1 MSTPD
6 GGEVVADRY
15 RLTSLIGRGG
25 NGTVWRAQD
34 TLLGRAVAVKRIQIP
49 PQLNE
54 AEAARVRRKVLHE
67 ARACAR
73 LTHPGAV
80 TVFDVVEDGGRP
92 CIVMELVDAPSL
104 SERVEDEGPLSPSE
118 AADLGLQLLDTL
130 QAAHRQGIVHRDIKP
145 GNILVP
151 PGGHPKL
158 ADFGIAS
165 IVGEPGMTTTGL
177 IPGSPAYMSPE
188 QAAGNV
194 VGAPSDLWS
203 LGAALYYA
211 VEGVPPFIKLGPLP
225 TMVAIVNDE
234 PRGPLLAGPL
244 TPALMALLTKD
255 PETRPDAAR
264 AGELLRAA
272 LTPSRT
278 EAEAKAN
285 GLDVVAPTAPLPPLP
300 EPVPSPPPEPPSGSP
315 PPEAPSPRPR
325 LSETPSPRPRVSE
338 TPPLRLRPIPE
349 RVAAPAPAPA
359 PAWSPA
365 EAPSPRRP
373 PGPPP
378 SPARTSAP
386 IPARTSAPS
395 PPSSP
400 PDGPPPRWSPG
411 TLAPGPDPRAP
422 GPDLRA
428 PGPGPRRSRPSGPLL
443 VGLLCLAALAAVAAA
458 VWGYRTGG
466 NPTGAAPP
474 VSSPAAS
481 PSVGAAV
488 PSTWI
493 RYTDPATG
501 FVIAHPPTWTVV
513 VSGTRTDVRDPVSGT
528 YLRVDHQQP
537 PGPSAIGAW
546 QDQEKSFKAQYPGYR
561 RLQLASTTFDGFPG
575 ALWEFTYPAGI
586 LLHAADL
593 GFITGRY
600 GFALYFQT
608 TNSNWQRLQPIFES
622 FKQSFQAPKG

>member
-1 MSTPD
+1 MSTPE

-15 RLTSLIGRGG
+15 RLASLIGRGG

-34 TLLGRAVAVKRIQIP
+34 TLLGRAVAVKRIEIL

-54 AEAARVRRKVLHE
+54 ADGARVRRKVLHE

-80 TVFDVVEDGGRP
+80 TVFDVVEDDGRP

-104 SERVEDEGPLSPSE
+104 AERVEDEGPLSPSE
-118 AADLGLQLLDTL
+118 AAELGLQLLDTL
-130 QAAHRQGIVHRDIKP
+130 RAAHQQGIVHRDIKP

-151 PGGHPKL
+151 SAGHPKL

-188 QAAGNV
+188 QASGGV

-203 LGAALYYA
+203 LGAALYFA
-211 VEGVPPFIKLGPLP
+211 VEGVAPFIRLGPLP

-234 PRGPLLAGPL
+234 PRGPMRAGSLA
-244 TPALMALLTKD
+244 PALIALLTKD
-255 PETRPDAAR
+255 PQARPDAAR
-264 AGELLRAA
+264 TGELLREA

-278 EAEAKAN
+278 ETDGQDA
-285 GLDVVAPTAPLPPLP
+285 VAPTAPLLP
-300 EPVPSPPPEPPSGSP
+300 APTPVRSP
-315 PPEAPSPRPR
+315 PPEAPSPRPVR
-325 LSETPSPRPRVSE
+325 SPPPEAPSPRPKVSA

-349 RVAAPAPAPA
+349 RVVDPVPAPAPA
-359 PAWSPA
+359 RSSAPGTAPGP
-365 EAPSPRRP
+365 APS
-373 PGPPP
+373 
-378 SPARTSAP
+378 
-386 IPARTSAPS
+386 SAPS
-395 PPSSP
+395 SAPS
-400 PDGPPPRWSPG
+400 WSPG
-411 TLAPGPDPRAP
+411 TFSPNA
-422 GPDLRA
+422 
-428 PGPGPRRSRPSGPLL
+428 GPRRYRPTGPILT
-443 VGLLCLAALAAVAAA
+443 GLLCLVALAAVAAA

-466 NPTGAAPP
+466 NSSGQAPP
-474 VSSPAAS
+474 ASSPAAS
-481 PSVGAAV
+481 PSAGAAV
-488 PSTWI
+488 PSTWV

-513 VSGTRTDVRDPVSGT
+513 ADGTRTDVRDPASGT
-528 YLRVDHQQP
+528 YLRVDHRQP
-537 PGPSAIGAW
+537 PGASAIGAW
-546 QDQEKSFKAQYPGYR
+546 QDQEKSFKAQYAGYR
-561 RLQLASTTFDGFPG
+561 RLQLAPTTFDGFPG
-575 ALWEFTYPAGI
+575 ALWEFTYPAGS

-608 TNSNWQRLQPIFES
+608 TDSNWQRLQPLLES
-622 FKQSFQAPKG
+622 FKRSFKAPKG

>member
-1 MSTPD
+1 MSTPE

-15 RLTSLIGRGG
+15 RLASLIGRGG
-25 NGTVWRAQD
+25 NGAVWRAQD
-34 TLLGRAVAVKRIQIP
+34 TLLGRAVAVKRIEIP

-54 AEAARVRRKVLHE
+54 AEGARVRRKVLHE

-80 TVFDVVEDGGRP
+80 TVFDVVEDDGRP

-104 SERVEDEGPLSPSE
+104 AERVQDEGPLSPSE

-188 QAAGNV
+188 QAAGGA

-203 LGAALYYA
+203 LGAALYFA

-234 PRGPLLAGPL
+234 PRGPVQAGPL
-244 TPALMALLTKD
+244 APALMALLTKD
-255 PETRPDAAR
+255 PQTRPDAAR
-264 AGELLRAA
+264 AGELLREA
-272 LTPSRT
+272 LTPSGP
-278 EAEAKAN
+278 EADGRDA
-285 GLDVVAPTAPLPPLP
+285 VAPTAPLPPAP
-300 EPVPSPPPEPPSGSP
+300 TPVRSQPPEPLSPRTP
-315 PPEAPSPRPR
+315 PP
-325 LSETPSPRPRVSE
+325 ETPSPRPKVSA
-338 TPPLRLRPIPE
+338 TPPFRLRPIPE
-349 RVAAPAPAPA
+349 RVVEPVPGPVPAPVR
-359 PAWSPA
+359 ST
-365 EAPSPRRP
+365 APSP
-373 PGPPP
+373 GPRP
-378 SPARTSAP
+378 SPAP
-386 IPARTSAPS
+386 ISAPS
-395 PPSSP
+395 PPAGLP
-400 PDGPPPRWSPG
+400 PGSAPPTFKWG
-411 TLAPGPDPRAP
+411 G
-422 GPDLRA
+422 
-428 PGPGPRRSRPSGPLL
+428 GPGRYRPSGPVLA
-443 VGLLCLAALAAVAAA
+443 GLLCLVAVAAVAAA

-466 NPTGAAPP
+466 TPSGQAPP
-474 VSSPAAS
+474 ASSPAAS
-481 PSVGAAV
+481 PAAGAAV
-488 PSTWI
+488 PSTWV

-513 VSGTRTDVRDPVSGT
+513 AQGTRTDVRDPASGS
-528 YLRVDHQQP
+528 YLRVDHREP

-546 QDQEKSFKAQYPGYR
+546 QDQEKSFKAQYAGYR
-561 RLQLASTTFDGFPG
+561 RVQLAPTTFDGFPG
-575 ALWEFTYPAGI
+575 AVWEFTYPAGS

-608 TNSNWQRLQPIFES
+608 TDSNWQRLQPLFDG

>member
-1 MSTPD
+1 MSTPE

-15 RLTSLIGRGG
+15 RLASLIGRGG

-49 PQLNE
+49 PQLGE
-54 AEAARVRRKVLHE
+54 AEGARVRRKVLHE

-80 TVFDVVEDGGRP
+80 TVFDVVEDDGRP

-104 SERVEDEGPLSPSE
+104 AERVQDEGPLSPSE

-130 QAAHRQGIVHRDIKP
+130 RAAHRQGIVHRDIKP

-188 QAAGNV
+188 QAAGGV

-203 LGAALYYA
+203 LGAALYFA

-234 PRGPLLAGPL
+234 PRGPVQAGPL
-244 TPALMALLTKD
+244 APALMALLTKD
-255 PETRPDAAR
+255 PQTRPDAAR
-264 AGELLRAA
+264 AGELLREA
-272 LTPSRT
+272 LTPSGT
-278 EAEAKAN
+278 EPDGRDA
-285 GLDVVAPTAPLPPLP
+285 VAPTAPLPPAP
-300 EPVPSPPPEPPSGSP
+300 KPVRSP
-315 PPEAPSPRPR
+315 PPEAPLPRPK
-325 LSETPSPRPRVSE
+325 VSAI
-338 TPPLRLRPIPE
+338 PPFRLRPIPE
-349 RVAAPAPAPA
+349 RVVDPVPAPAPARSPAPGPRPSPAPAPA
-359 PAWSPA
+359 PGPA
-365 EAPSPRRP
+365 PAPA
-373 PGPPP
+373 PGPAPAPP
-378 SPARTSAP
+378 AGPGPS
-386 IPARTSAPS
+386 SAPS
-395 PPSSP
+395 SAPS
-400 PDGPPPRWSPG
+400 WLPG
-411 TLAPGPDPRAP
+411 SFTSGA
-422 GPDLRA
+422 
-428 PGPGPRRSRPSGPLL
+428 GPRRNRPTGPLL
-443 VGLLCLAALAAVAAA
+443 AGLLCFVALAAVAAA

-466 NPTGAAPP
+466 NPSGQAPAA
-474 VSSPAAS
+474 SSPAAS
-481 PSVGAAV
+481 PSAGAAV
-488 PSTWI
+488 PSTWV
-493 RYTDPATG
+493 RYTDPQTG
-501 FVIAHPPTWTVV
+501 FVLAHPPAWTVV
-513 VSGTRTDVRDPVSGT
+513 ADGSRTDVRDPVSGT
-528 YLRVDHQQP
+528 YLRVDHREP

-546 QDQEKSFKAQYPGYR
+546 QDQEKSFKAQYAGYR
-561 RLQLASTTFDGFPG
+561 RLQLAATTFDGFPG
-575 ALWEFTYPAGI
+575 ALWEFTYPAGS

-608 TNSNWQRLQPIFES
+608 TDSNWQRLQPLFES
-622 FKQSFQAPKG
+622 FKQSFKAPKG

>member
-1 MSTPD
+1 MSTPE

-15 RLTSLIGRGG
+15 RLASLIGRGG

-54 AEAARVRRKVLHE
+54 AEGARVRRKVLHE

-80 TVFDVVEDGGRP
+80 TVFDVVEDDGQP

-104 SERVEDEGPLSPSE
+104 AERVQDEGPLSPSE

-130 QAAHRQGIVHRDIKP
+130 RAAHRQGIVHRDIKP

-188 QAAGNV
+188 QAAGGV

-203 LGAALYYA
+203 LGAALYFA

-234 PRGPLLAGPL
+234 PRGPVQAGPL
-244 TPALMALLTKD
+244 APALMALLTKD
-255 PETRPDAAR
+255 PQTRPDAAR
-264 AGELLRAA
+264 AGELLRQA
-272 LTPSRT
+272 LTPSGT
-278 EAEAKAN
+278 EADGRDA
-285 GLDVVAPTAPLPPLP
+285 VAPTAPLPPAP
-300 EPVPSPPPEPPSGSP
+300 TPVRSPPP
-315 PPEAPSPRPR
+315 
-325 LSETPSPRPRVSE
+325 ETPSPRPKVSA
-338 TPPLRLRPIPE
+338 TPPFRLRPIPE
-349 RVAAPAPAPA
+349 RVVEPV
-359 PAWSPA
+359 
-365 EAPSPRRP
+365 PSPV
-373 PGPPP
+373 
-378 SPARTSAP
+378 PAQST
-386 IPARTSAPS
+386 
-395 PPSSP
+395 
-400 PDGPPPRWSPG
+400 
-411 TLAPGPDPRAP
+411 
-422 GPDLRA
+422 A
-428 PGPGPRRSRPSGPLL
+428 PGPGPGRGPAPGPAPSPAPSPPPGPVPGWSPGTFKSDAGPRRYRPTGPVLA
-443 VGLLCLAALAAVAAA
+443 GLLCLVALAAVAAA

-466 NPTGAAPP
+466 NPSGPAPP
-474 VSSPAAS
+474 ASPPAAS
-481 PSVGAAV
+481 LSAGAAV
-488 PSTWI
+488 PSTWV

-513 VSGTRTDVRDPVSGT
+513 ADGTRTDVRDPVSGT
-528 YLRVDHQQP
+528 YLRVDHREP

-546 QDQEKSFKAQYPGYR
+546 QDQEKSFKAQYTGYR
-561 RLQLASTTFDGFPG
+561 RVQLAPTTFDGFPG
-575 ALWEFTYPAGI
+575 ALWEFTYPAGS

-608 TNSNWQRLQPIFES
+608 TDSNWQRLQPLFES
-622 FKQSFQAPKG
+622 LKGSFKAPKG

>member
-15 RLTSLIGRGG
+15 RLASLIGRGG

-92 CIVMELVDAPSL
+92 CIVMELVDPPSL
-104 SERVEDEGPLSPSE
+104 AERVQDDGPLSPSE

-188 QAAGNV
+188 QAAGGV

-203 LGAALYYA
+203 LGAALYFA

-234 PRGPLLAGPL
+234 PRGPVQAGPL
-244 TPALMALLTKD
+244 APALMALLTKD

-272 LTPSRT
+272 LTRSGT
-278 EAEAKAN
+278 EAEAN
-285 GLDVVAPTAPLPPLP
+285 GQDVVTPTAPLPPP
-300 EPVPSPPPEPPSGSP
+300 PKPVRPPPPEAPSVSP
-315 PPEAPSPRPR
+315 PPEAPSVSPPP
-325 LSETPSPRPRVSE
+325 EAPSPRPRVSE

-349 RVAAPAPAPA
+349 RVAPPAPAPA
-359 PAWSPA
+359 PARSTAQARP
-365 EAPSPRRP
+365 PRRP
-373 PGPPP
+373 PSLPP
-378 SPARTSAP
+378 SPAQISAP

-395 PPSSP
+395 PPSGP
-400 PDGPPPRWSPG
+400 PAGPPPRWSPG
-411 TLAPGPDPRAP
+411 TLATGPAPRW
-422 GPDLRA
+422 
-428 PGPGPRRSRPSGPLL
+428 SRPSGPLL
-443 VGLLCLAALAAVAAA
+443 AGLLCLVALAAVAAA

-474 VSSPAAS
+474 ASSPAAS
-481 PSVGAAV
+481 PAAGAAL

-513 VSGTRTDVRDPVSGT
+513 ADGTRTDVRDPTSGT
-528 YLRVDHQQP
+528 YLRVDHRTP
-537 PGPSAIGAW
+537 PGASAVGAW
-546 QDQEKSFKAQYPGYR
+546 QDQEKSFTAQYPGYR
-561 RLQLASTTFDGFPG
+561 RLQLVPATFDAFPG
-575 ALWEFTYPAGI
+575 ALWEFTYPVGGA

-608 TNSNWQRLQPIFES
+608 KDADWQRLQPVFES
-622 FKQSFQAPKG
+622 FKRTFKAPKA

>member
-1 MSTPD
+1 MSTPE

-15 RLTSLIGRGG
+15 RLASLIGRGG

-34 TLLGRAVAVKRIQIP
+34 MLLGRAVAVKRIQIP

-104 SERVEDEGPLSPSE
+104 AERVQDEGPLSPAE

-188 QAAGNV
+188 QAAGGV

-203 LGAALYYA
+203 LGAALYFA

-234 PRGPLLAGPL
+234 PRGPVQAGPL

-272 LTPSRT
+272 LTGSGA
-278 EAEAKAN
+278 EAEAN
-285 GLDVVAPTAPLPPLP
+285 GQDAVAPIAPLPPAPEPVRSPLP
-300 EPVPSPPPEPPSGSP
+300 AAPVPSPPPKPPSASP
-315 PPEAPSPRPR
+315 PPEAPSPG
-325 LSETPSPRPRVSE
+325 PRVSE

-349 RVAAPAPAPA
+349 RVAAP
-359 PAWSPA
+359 
-365 EAPSPRRP
+365 
-373 PGPPP
+373 
-378 SPARTSAP
+378 
-386 IPARTSAPS
+386 IPARTSVPS
-395 PPSSP
+395 PPAGP
-400 PDGPPPRWSPG
+400 APGPPPRWSPG
-411 TLAPGPDPRAP
+411 SV
-422 GPDLRA
+422 A
-428 PGPGPRRSRPSGPLL
+428 PGPGPRGSRPSGPLL
-443 VGLLCLAALAAVAAA
+443 VGLLCLVALAAVAAA
-458 VWGYRTGG
+458 VWGYQTGG
-466 NPTGAAPP
+466 NPTVAGPP
-474 VSSPAAS
+474 TSSPAAS
-481 PSVGAAV
+481 PSTGAAV

-501 FVIAHPPTWTVV
+501 FVIAHPPNWTVV
-513 VSGTRTDVRDPVSGT
+513 ADGTRTDVRDPVSGA
-528 YLRVDHQQP
+528 YLRVDHRQP

-546 QDQEKSFKAQYPGYR
+546 QDQEKSFKAQYAGYR
-561 RLQLASTTFDGFPG
+561 RLQLGPTTFDGFPG

-608 TNSNWQRLQPIFES
+608 TDSSWQRLQPLFES
-622 FKQSFQAPKG
+622 FKQSFKAPNS

>member
-1 MSTPD
+1 MSTPE

-15 RLTSLIGRGG
+15 RLASLIGRGG

-188 QAAGNV
+188 QAAGGV
-194 VGAPSDLWS
+194 VGPPSDLWS

-234 PRGPLLAGPL
+234 PRGPLHAGPL

-272 LTPSRT
+272 LTPSAT
-278 EAEAKAN
+278 EAEAN
-285 GLDVVAPTAPLPPLP
+285 GQDVVAPTAPLPPLP
-300 EPVPSPPPEPPSGSP
+300 KPVRSPPPEVPSGSPPAEVPSGSP
-315 PPEAPSPRPR
+315 PPEV
-325 LSETPSPRPRVSE
+325 PSPRPRVSK

-349 RVAAPAPAPA
+349 RVAAPAPARSRAQA
-359 PAWSPA
+359 PP
-365 EAPSPRRP
+365 PGRP
-373 PGPPP
+373 PAPPP
-378 SPARTSAP
+378 SPAGISAP

-395 PPSSP
+395 PPSGPSA
-400 PDGPPPRWSPG
+400 GPPPRWSPG
-411 TLAPGPDPRAP
+411 TLAGGRD
-422 GPDLRA
+422 
-428 PGPGPRRSRPSGPLL
+428 PRRSRPSGPLL
-443 VGLLCLAALAAVAAA
+443 AGLLCLVALAAVAAA
-458 VWGYRTGG
+458 VWGYQTGG

-474 VSSPAAS
+474 ASSPAAS
-481 PSVGAAV
+481 PSAGAAV

-513 VSGTRTDVRDPVSGT
+513 ADGTRTDVRDPVSGA
-528 YLRVDHQQP
+528 YLRVDHRQP

-546 QDQEKSFKAQYPGYR
+546 QDQEKSFKAQYAGYR
-561 RLQLASTTFDGFPG
+561 RLQLAPTTFDGFPG
-575 ALWEFTYPAGI
+575 ALWEFTYSSGI

-608 TNSNWQRLQPIFES
+608 TDSNWQRFQPLFES
-622 FKQSFQAPKG
+622 FKQSFKAPKG